1 MGGRPIDAIDT
12 TRQNLS
18 SRRLSRAAGAGEQV
32 RVREF
37 PTFDCVGQGPDNG
50 ILPNKIRKRLGAP
63 GSIEGHPHRI
73 RGAGLAP
80 PAFGYPIL
88 EAISTLVDLLSALQG
103 KFGFERFYPGQ
114 EEVMSR
120 VLSGQDTLAILAT
133 GAGKSLTYQ
142 LPALLLEGTTVVVS
156 PLIALMKDQL
166 DMLRERGIENVV
178 ALNSTLSDEQEI
190 AVRARIKSGSIKICY
205 STPEKLEDAA
215 FLEILETLK
224 VPLFVVD
231 EAHCISQWGHDFRP
245 AYLALGSVIKRLGH
259 PTVLAL
265 TATATPA
272 VREDILHQLGIE
284 HVKPIVKG
292 FDRPT
297 LQYEARKADKEVD
310 KLKALQALFTGKD
323 ALEGTGIIYTATIKN
338 ALEVQK
344 YLTETLDIPT
354 SVYHSKLHK
363 EERTLVHNCFMDES
377 IRAVVATNAFGLGI
391 DKSNIRFVVH
401 YDLPGS
407 LEAYTQEAGR
417 AGRDGNRSRCIL
429 IYRMSDTRVQNYFL
443 TGKYPDIEEVQRVF
457 GTIEVFGDQAGGVS
471 MTDLRKILQLPLTKL
486 KVIIALLRKSG
497 YIETVSKSAYG
508 LTEAVRKHRELVLSL
523 ANYETKKS
531 YDQSK
536 LAMMLQ
542 YAENTSCRRRFI
554 LNYFGEDF
562 ETANCGMCDN
572 CRRVAEPH
580 GAPAVGLS
588 TGGFKIAD
596 VVTHPKF
603 GTGTV
608 ERAEKDLVTVLF
620 PNVGY
625 KTLLASAVSM
635 AEAAK
640 IA

>member
-1 MGGRPIDAIDT
+1 
-12 TRQNLS
+12 
-18 SRRLSRAAGAGEQV
+18 
-32 RVREF
+32 
-37 PTFDCVGQGPDNG
+37 
-50 ILPNKIRKRLGAP
+50 
-63 GSIEGHPHRI
+63 
-73 RGAGLAP
+73 
-80 PAFGYPIL
+80 
-88 EAISTLVDLLSALQG
+88 VDLRSALKD
-103 KFGFERFYPGQ
+103 KFGFEQFYPGQ
-114 EEVMSR
+114 EEVISR
-120 VLSGQDTLAILAT
+120 IMDGQDTLAILAT

-166 DMLRERGIENVV
+166 DMLRERGITDVV
-178 ALNSTLSDEQEI
+178 ALNSTLSEDQEL
-190 AVRARIKSGSIKICY
+190 AVRQRIGAGSVRIAY
-205 STPEKLEDAA
+205 TTPEKLEDQT
-215 FLEILETLK
+215 FLELLQSIK

-245 AYLALGSVIKRLGH
+245 AYLALGAVIKKLGH

-292 FDRPT
+292 FDRPN
-297 LQYEARKADKEVD
+297 LQYEARKADKEAD
-310 KLKALQALFTGKD
+310 KFKILQQLFTGRD
-323 ALEGTGIIYTATIKN
+323 QIEGTGIIYTATIKN

-344 YLTETLDIPT
+344 YLTDSLGIPAA
-354 SVYHSKLHK
+354 VYHSKLHK
-363 EERTLVHNCFMDES
+363 EDRTLVHECFMNET

-391 DKSNIRFVVH
+391 DKPNIRFVVH

-417 AGRDGNRSRCIL
+417 AGRDALKSRCIL

-457 GTIEVFGDQAGGVS
+457 GTIEVFGDQEAGVS

-486 KVIIALLRKSG
+486 KVILALLKKSG
-497 YIETVSKSAYG
+497 YIEAAGKSAYT
-508 LTEAVRKHRELVLSL
+508 LTDAVRKNRDLVLSL

-542 YAENTSCRRRFI
+542 YAENSSCRRRFI
-554 LNYFGEDF
+554 LNYFGEDY
-562 ETANCGMCDN
+562 ETANCGTCDN
-572 CRRVAEPH
+572 CLRAARRVTTTPAATT
-580 GAPAVGLS
+580 GSVAAPAVAGGPS
-588 TGGFKIAD
+588 TSGFRISD

-603 GTGTV
+603 GTGTI
-608 ERAEKDLVTVLF
+608 ERTEKDLVTVLF

-625 KTLLASAVSM
+625 KTLLASAVTH